1 MKKQNTFIQYDMDT
15 DEKLIEIFREHC
27 NLSCEEYEEIR
38 RLFIELVADVQ
49 DGRPLA
55 WILMQA
61 EEMSN
66 VFTWLYNVKELT
78 MKEYNDL
85 CNLAGQICRDA
96 VMLAGEDT

>member
-1 MKKQNTFIQYDMDT
+1 MKTTFIPYDMDT
-15 DEKLIEIFREHC
+15 DKKLLEIFREHC

>member
-1 MKKQNTFIQYDMDT
+1 MTKQNTFIQYDMDT

>member
-1 MKKQNTFIQYDMDT
+1 MKTTFIPYDMDT
-15 DEKLIEIFREHC
+15 DEKLLEIFREHC

-55 WILMQA
+55 GIQMQA
-61 EEMSN
+61 EEMAN

-78 MKEYNDL
+78 LKEYNDL

-96 VMLAGEDT
+96 VVLVGEDT

>member
-1 MKKQNTFIQYDMDT
+1 MKTTFIPYDMDT
-15 DEKLIEIFREHC
+15 DEKLLEIFREHC

-55 WILMQA
+55 GIQMQA
-61 EEMSN
+61 EEMAN

-78 MKEYNDL
+78 LKEYNDL

-96 VMLAGEDT
+96 VVLAGEDT